1 VLPPKGITSSKYLH
15 EKISFSTFF
24 PFITSC
30 AFTNAIHNSR
40 VQMRMNR
47 VHDLGDIHD
56 VISIAYDQGSNAILL
71 CIKGNFKNEGE
82 NEYLLT
88 IQYKE
93 LLHTGF
99 SGHYI
104 AKKIPLSRL
113 KAQCN
118 SAERTALNY
127 LNRYK
132 TSYRWDNAAIKKLA
146 PSTRHEILE
155 LDISDDRFE
164 YHLRILRRAYYL
176 LEEPTCVTV
185 KVLNNSTLNGSEA
198 TIYISSRQHS
208 PYTPESS
215 KLFKLESLVEE
226 GYDAPRRTNTKQ

>member
-1 VLPPKGITSSKYLH
+1 ML
-15 EKISFSTFF
+15 F
-24 PFITSC
+24 
-30 AFTNAIHNSR
+30 IHNSR

-104 AKKIPLSRL
+104 AKKYPSAASKYSVTQL
-113 KAQCN
+113 KEQHLTISTGIKLLTGGIMLQSKN
-118 SAERTALNY
+118 WLLLQGIKFLN
-127 LNRYK
+127 
-132 TSYRWDNAAIKKLA
+132 
-146 PSTRHEILE
+146 
-155 LDISDDRFE
+155 
-164 YHLRILRRAYYL
+164 
-176 LEEPTCVTV
+176 
-185 KVLNNSTLNGSEA
+185 
-198 TIYISSRQHS
+198 
-208 PYTPESS
+208 
-215 KLFKLESLVEE
+215 
-226 GYDAPRRTNTKQ
+226 